1 MSSRRKYNT
10 RQRESLISF
19 FKNHPDEV
27 FSARELIADNALNVG
42 EATVY
47 RLLAGLSREGILKKL
62 PADNGGASRYRL
74 SSSSP
79 LKAFCLLKCVR
90 CGETVSA
97 SCSVLGELERHIGD
111 DHGFYMSPEKPIFY
125 GVCGVCHEDKSR
137 LK

>member
-62 PADNGGASRYRL
+62 PAD
-74 SSSSP
+74 
-79 LKAFCLLKCVR
+79 KAR
-90 CGETVSA
+90 WS
-97 SCSVLGELERHIGD
+97 
-111 DHGFYMSPEKPIFY
+111 
-125 GVCGVCHEDKSR
+125 
-137 LK
+137 